1 MYRRVSGTQW
11 LPSLPAKIMSSEE
24 VTLSILRHPG
34 YKHKTED
41 LEGDSDSIHE
51 DDSSE
56 ADNNKGSPELPLD
69 YEPFFNLI
77 PL

>member
-1 MYRRVSGTQW
+1 
-11 LPSLPAKIMSSEE
+11 MSSEE